1 MQMRFTDADTGEPYY
16 LSDVPLLRGS
26 VLTKYANGKWSPDIL
41 TSSDRI
47 PTAHDGQRG
56 LVRQEFQL
64 ARLQTSTLFAL
75 YPILRKQE
83 KDGVRLVY
91 DGQNNRLSRGAGP
104 YIYPLHYTLFT
115 NGLRDGSQLPI
126 TPCRVLPHPHEM
138 KWRLLRP
145 VGDNLPALKNIAA
158 QVVRDIP
165 ANNIVARAEA
175 LERYLT
181 EVGGFRYTLSP
192 PARDPNLD
200 PIEDFVLNNRAGHC
214 EYFASALTLMLRS
227 VGIPARMA
235 VGFKGADWNPLT
247 GYYHVRQM
255 YAHTWVEVYL
265 QRDDPSDEQDEDQ
278 LPPGTIESL
287 ADQIP
292 PEDWANGAWLTLDP
306 TPAAFEGAD
315 HMPAARRFPSL
326 RHLMDYSEYLWTGY
340 VLSMDARRQ
349 RETIFEPLRSA
360 TQDIVAV
367 ISDRQLWA
375 QTLKNIG
382 KLLRGE
388 RLDDAG
394 LWFSWRAAVLSFV
407 FLTMLVFLY
416 RGVAWM
422 VRRILRIA
430 RPQQMRAGSLKDAEV
445 EFYRRLE
452 AILARRNLMRSPA
465 QTQRE
470 FALRVGDELAT
481 DPQTIQVAAIP
492 RRIAELFYRVR
503 FGREHLDEQHLDA
516 VERGL
521 AELSTAFAEP
531 PPA

>member
-1 MQMRFTDADTGEPYY
+1 
-16 LSDVPLLRGS
+16 
-26 VLTKYANGKWSPDIL
+26 
-41 TSSDRI
+41 
-47 PTAHDGQRG
+47 
-56 LVRQEFQL
+56 
-64 ARLQTSTLFAL
+64 
-75 YPILRKQE
+75 
-83 KDGVRLVY
+83 
-91 DGQNNRLSRGAGP
+91 
-104 YIYPLHYTLFT
+104 
-115 NGLRDGSQLPI
+115 
-126 TPCRVLPHPHEM
+126 
-138 KWRLLRP
+138 
-145 VGDNLPALKNIAA
+145 
-158 QVVRDIP
+158 
-165 ANNIVARAEA
+165 
-175 LERYLT
+175 
-181 EVGGFRYTLSP
+181 
-192 PARDPNLD
+192 
-200 PIEDFVLNNRAGHC
+200 
-214 EYFASALTLMLRS
+214 
-227 VGIPARMA
+227 
-235 VGFKGADWNPLT
+235 
-247 GYYHVRQM
+247 M

-265 QRDDPSDEQDEDQ
+265 QRFDEDEDGPQFGDQ

-306 TPAAFEGAD
+306 TPAAFVGAD
-315 HMPAARRFPSL
+315 RMSTASRLPSI
-326 RHLMDYSEYLWTGY
+326 RHLLDYTEYLWTGY

-367 ISDRQLWA
+367 LSDRELW
-375 QTLKNIG
+375 QETLKNIG

-407 FLTMLVFLY
+407 FLTMLLFLY
-416 RGVAWM
+416 RGLAWI

-452 AILARRNLMRSPA
+452 VLLARRNLTRSPA

-521 AELSTAFAEP
+521 AELSTAFSAEP
-531 PPA
+531 PG